1 MEGPAPQLAFEVTA
15 IFSVK
20 LQYMYT
26 QRAQHHREES
36 TSATFNNNALITSP
50 VAELCQLHP
59 SHDEICWLAE
69 AFCVKNENKLIFE
82 IHLFFYF

>member
-36 TSATFNNNALITSP
+36 TSATFNNNALITM
-50 VAELCQLHP
+50 
-59 SHDEICWLAE
+59 
-69 AFCVKNENKLIFE
+69 
-82 IHLFFYF
+82 